1 MSGSAWSAA
10 RSLRN
15 GVASRLRLALALRRN
30 DGWWQLGAMQPPMR
44 IHEESARIN
53 SASVAMWCGATDA
66 ARMRPSVVVISPMGA
81 AAGLR
86 TAALRL
92 ASMPC
97 GVVFIRYRVI
107 ALSRSPSS
115 CQRRLTRPWL
125 QPSLE
130 DHSDMPL
137 CGSVSASARRWR
149 AALHVDKIRFFC
161 FHIFC
166 RFYFSGVAC
175 EFGLCRDPSTF
186 CRSGV
191 VKVLNVSQSGCE

>member
-66 ARMRPSVVVISPMGA
+66 ARMRPSVVVISPIGA

-149 AALHVDKIRFFC
+149 AALHVDKIRFF
-161 FHIFC
+161 
-166 RFYFSGVAC
+166 V
-175 EFGLCRDPSTF
+175 STF
-186 CRSGV
+186 FV
-191 VKVLNVSQSGCE
+191 VFTFPGLHANLASAETPRLFVAAV